1 MKGIILAGGLGTRLY
16 PATRVVSKQLLTIY
30 DKPMIFYP
38 ISTLMLAGI
47 KEILIISTPFDI
59 SNFKKLLGTGEELGL
74 KFFYETQEKPEGLA
88 QAFIIGKDFIAN
100 QDVCLVLGDNIFY
113 GNGLT
118 ELLLEAKKNTTKN
131 KEATIFG
138 YYVDNPKRYGVV
150 EFDNNQKVISIIEK
164 PNKPK
169 SNYAVVGLYFYPNNV
184 INKVLEVEKSD
195 RGEYEITSLNE
206 IYLNQKKLKVEIM
219 HRGFTWL
226 DTGTHE
232 SMLEASNFIH
242 TIEKR
247 QGLKVACLEE
257 IAYKKGYIGINQL
270 NELIKFYKGNSYGKY
285 LKSLNWSE

>member
-16 PATRVVSKQLLTIY
+16 PATRVISKQLLTIY

-47 KEILIISTPFDI
+47 KEILIISTPSDI
-59 SNFKKLLGTGEELGL
+59 PNFKKLLGEGKELGL
-74 KFFYETQEKPEGLA
+74 KFFYKKQEKPEGLA
-88 QAFIIGKDFIAN
+88 QAFIIGKKFIADE
-100 QDVCLVLGDNIFY
+100 DVCLALGDNIFY

-118 ELLLEAKKNTTKN
+118 DLLLEAKKNTIIN

-150 EFDNNQKVISIIEK
+150 EFDKNLKASSITEK
-164 PNKPK
+164 PSNPK

-184 INKVLEVEKSD
+184 VNKVLEVEKSN
-195 RGEYEITSLNE
+195 RGEYEITSLNQF
-206 IYLNQKKLKVEIM
+206 YMNNKKLKVEIM

-242 TIEKR
+242 AIEKR

-257 IAYKKGYIGINQL
+257 IAFKKGFINKKQL
-270 NELIKFYKGNSYGKY
+270 TRLFKYYRDNSYGKY
-285 LKSLNWSE
+285 LKNLA

>member
-47 KEILIISTPFDI
+47 KEILIISTPSDI
-59 SNFKKLLGTGEELGL
+59 PNFKKLLGTGEELGL
-74 KFFYETQEKPEGLA
+74 RFSYKTQEKPEGLA
-88 QAFIIGKDFIAN
+88 QAFIIGKEFIAN

-118 ELLLEAKKNTTKN
+118 ELLFEAKNNTVKS

-138 YYVDNPKRYGVV
+138 YYVNDPKSYGVV
-150 EFDNNQKVISIIEK
+150 EFDNNQKAISIIEK
-164 PNKPK
+164 PSKPK

-195 RGEYEITSLNE
+195 RGEYEITALNQ
-206 IYLNQKKLKVEIM
+206 IYLGQKKLKVEIM

-257 IAYKKGYIGINQL
+257 IAFKKGYIGINQL

-285 LKSLNWSE
+285 LKGLT